1 MQSSPILSTIDG
13 MADTLAHRLRA
24 TLTAQAESRLWT
36 RSFLLICGTHLLTY
50 SSYAAVN
57 PTFAAYLDTV
67 THSESLIGVA
77 FGVFTFAAVIA
88 RPVAGWLLDRTARR
102 VVQALAVIALT
113 AATLLFTWIAVIWA
127 VILIRV
133 LHGLAWGISST
144 ATPTIAADVVPS
156 ERRAEG
162 FAYFGVVPNL
172 ALMVMPPV
180 GFWIAHQFGFGAQFA
195 GAALLAFLALIPL
208 FILDE
213 TAPATGHVGE
223 LYAPAALPAAF
234 LVALASVPIGA
245 IDTLVPLYAPTVGLA
260 NAGLFFTV
268 MGAAI
273 VLVRSTLGKL
283 PGSLSVLL
291 SSSFVLQAVGLVLLA
306 TWPRL
311 FVLRGLPLGL
321 LAGAALFGFG
331 FALVFP
337 LLQGVAVSATRDD
350 QNGSAT
356 ATILI
361 GMDIGIGIGAITF
374 GVLADLVGFTVVYT
388 GAALFSFSGLLVTIL
403 QRSNWTGIEVK

>member
-1 MQSSPILSTIDG
+1 
-13 MADTLAHRLRA
+13 MADTLAQRLRT
-24 TLTAQAESRLWT
+24 TLTTQAESRLWT
-36 RSFLLICGTHLLTY
+36 RSFLLICGTHLLAY

-67 THSESLIGVA
+67 THSKSLIGVA

-88 RPVAGWLLDRTARR
+88 RPAAGWLLDCTTRR
-102 VVQALAVIALT
+102 VVQAFAVVALA
-113 AATLLFTWIAVIWA
+113 AATLSFTWIAVIWM
-127 VILIRV
+127 VILFRV
-133 LHGLAWGISST
+133 LHGLAWGVSST
-144 ATPTIAADVVPS
+144 ATPTIAADIVPS
-156 ERRAEG
+156 ERRSEG
-162 FAYFGVVPNL
+162 FAYFGIVPNI
-172 ALMVMPPV
+172 ALMAMPPI
-180 GFWIAHQFGFGAQFA
+180 GLWIAHQFGFGAQFA
-195 GAALLAFLALIPL
+195 GAALLALLALIPL
-208 FILDE
+208 SILDE
-213 TAPATGHVGE
+213 TAPATGHIGE

-234 LVALASVPIGA
+234 LVALASVPVGA
-245 IDTLVPLYAPTVGLA
+245 IDTLIPLYAPTVGLV

-273 VLVRSTLGKL
+273 VLVRSTLGTL
-283 PGSLSVLL
+283 PGSMPTLL
-291 SSSFVLQAVGLVLLA
+291 SSSFVLQTVGLVLLA
-306 TWPRL
+306 SKPHF

-374 GVLADLVGFTVVYT
+374 GVLADLVGFTIVYT
-388 GAALFSFSGLLVTIL
+388 GAAMFSFSGLLVTIL
-403 QRSNWTGIEVK
+403 QRSNWTGIEMK